1 MEAPARSDGAVT
13 EDGGEQWQIQ
23 FWHIF
28 FQNHVSRCI
37 ALLLTCSLVAAAVVR
52 STDFLNKKIL
62 YINFIKNTLISPY
75 NLGKLTRLDLK
86 LNFSKAPHTHCMTDW
101 PLQGSTACRRCSSD
115 QMACSVSRTRIGQ
128 VVALSSN
135 AAAGC
140 GLGEQQGGP
149 CRKGQGR
156 SRTLDPRGSRLPL
169 PRCRSCPWP
178 DRPPRPWP
186 GSLPVCRSLV

>member
-1 MEAPARSDGAVT
+1 MEAPARNDGAVT
-13 EDGGEQWQIQ
+13 EDGGKQWQIQ

-28 FQNHVSRCI
+28 FQNYASRCI
-37 ALLLTCSLVAAAVVR
+37 ALLLTCNLVAAAVVR
-52 STDFLNKKIL
+52 STALHDRLA
-62 YINFIKNTLISPY
+62 SP
-75 NLGKLTRLDLK
+75 GK
-86 LNFSKAPHTHCMTDW
+86 HC
-101 PLQGSTACRRCSSD
+101 TACRRCSSD
-115 QMACSVSRTRIGQ
+115 QMACSGSRTRIGQ
-128 VVALSSN
+128 VVALPSN